1 MRPEAAS
8 QTFTVSGYRR
18 LVDMGSG
25 RVKVEQT
32 RTPNFAYFQGPQ
44 AQRQIAGIDGD
55 IAYNVGANGAPG
67 RVGALVAQERKTDY
81 FHHPLTIVRAALDP
95 VTALSNMRTTGSERL
110 IDVGTSS
117 GQTVT
122 LAIDAAGL
130 PTRTSSQSYNANLGD
145 VTLTTTFSDYQDVA
159 GLKLPAHITTKVD
172 DFTTADLRMIRQAV
186 DGEIGDVA
194 APPAAASAPAPAP
207 PTPTVTADSVA
218 PGVWFLAGQS
228 HNSVLVEFADHLTL
242 IEAPLSEPRTLAVIA
257 KARELN
263 PGKPLTQVVMT
274 HHHFDH
280 TAGLRAAI
288 SEGLT
293 VITQSGN
300 KAFVETMA
308 SRSHSRQPD
317 ALTRNAR
324 PATVEVVDDDRVLKD
339 STMEMDLYHVNGSP
353 HSDTM
358 LMAYIPKARAL
369 VEVDVF
375 SPGAAVQPYA
385 ANLIENLAA
394 RKLRVDRIVPLHGA
408 IVPFS
413 ELTKTQASTKAN

>member
-1 MRPEAAS
+1 MARRNWLALAAVLVLSSCTRLTPEQQLLADAAKALGGADRVRAVRTLSLEGDGRNFNLGQDMRPEAAS

-145 VTLTTTFSDYQDVA
+145 VTLTTTFSDYQVW
-159 GLKLPAHITTKVD
+159 PA
-172 DFTTADLRMIRQAV
+172 
-186 DGEIGDVA
+186 
-194 APPAAASAPAPAP
+194 
-207 PTPTVTADSVA
+207 
-218 PGVWFLAGQS
+218 
-228 HNSVLVEFADHLTL
+228 
-242 IEAPLSEPRTLAVIA
+242 
-257 KARELN
+257 
-263 PGKPLTQVVMT
+263 
-274 HHHFDH
+274 
-280 TAGLRAAI
+280 
-288 SEGLT
+288 
-293 VITQSGN
+293 
-300 KAFVETMA
+300 
-308 SRSHSRQPD
+308 
-317 ALTRNAR
+317 
-324 PATVEVVDDDRVLKD
+324 
-339 STMEMDLYHVNGSP
+339 
-353 HSDTM
+353 
-358 LMAYIPKARAL
+358 
-369 VEVDVF
+369 
-375 SPGAAVQPYA
+375 
-385 ANLIENLAA
+385 
-394 RKLRVDRIVPLHGA
+394 
-408 IVPFS
+408 
-413 ELTKTQASTKAN
+413 